1 MVCSLRPVVWEVAM
15 RILLLPYAIRHTLY
29 AILAFAALYLL
40 AGATPSEGGTRIA
53 VLPFLNVSGD
63 LQGPAFVVPL
73 VGPALRDRGY
83 EVVEPEALEGF
94 LARRRVRAPSRL
106 GPEQL
111 LLLGREFGADFALLG
126 SVDLF
131 ADVAGNPQ
139 VGVSCRLLEMAT
151 GRLAWANAAGFTGDD
166 FTGFMGLG
174 TVTAAE
180 VLAAR
185 TVTALFQAF
194 PREGLQPE
202 AAGPPPRSRSLAR
215 RVFRSPRLASG
226 PPPRLAVLPFE
237 NATERRGAG
246 LVVDDLMLVG
256 LVRAG
261 RFTVADAGVV
271 QQSLLALG
279 VAPYGAIDLETL
291 RAIGQTAGVEAV
303 ILGRV
308 TDYNEGL
315 RPGTSSSPSIAIEVR
330 MLDTQSGEI
339 LWMGAHEARGEDS
352 QIVLEF
358 GKIKSMVPLGMK
370 VISEL
375 VGTL

>member
-1 MVCSLRPVVWEVAM
+1 M
-15 RILLLPYAIRHTLY
+15 RIQHLPWARRHTPY
-29 AILAFAALYLL
+29 AILALAALYLL
-40 AGATPSEGGTRIA
+40 AGAAPGEGGTRIA
-53 VLPFLNVSGD
+53 ILPFLNVSGD

-83 EVVEPEALEGF
+83 EVVEPEALEEF

-106 GPEQL
+106 GPEPL
-111 LLLGREFGADFALLG
+111 LTLGREFGADFALLG

-131 ADVAGNPQ
+131 ADIAGNPQ
-139 VGVSCRLLEMAT
+139 VGVSCRLLETAT
-151 GRLAWANAAGFTGDD
+151 GRLVWANAAGFTGDD

-174 TVTAAE
+174 TVTAPE

-185 TVTALFQAF
+185 TVAALFQAF
-194 PREGLQPE
+194 PREGASPE
-202 AAGPPPRSRSLAR
+202 VTGPLPRSRSLAR
-215 RVFRSPRLASG
+215 RVYRSPRLATE
-226 PPPRLAVLPFE
+226 PPQRLAVLPFE
-237 NATERRGAG
+237 NGTERRGAG

-261 RFTVADAGVV
+261 RFTVADAGAL
-271 QQSLLALG
+271 QQALLTLG

-291 RAIGQTAGVEAV
+291 RAVGRTAGVDAV

-308 TDYNEGL
+308 ADYNEGL
-315 RPGTSSSPSIAIEVR
+315 RPGTSSSPSIAIEAR
-330 MLDTQSGEI
+330 MLDTRTGEI
-339 LWMGAHEARGEDS
+339 LWMGAHEAQGEDS

-375 VGTL
+375 LGTL